1 MDKLRFLLKYLR
13 AHTLSYSLGI
23 IFIIATN
30 WIAVTI
36 PQYVQQSIDL
46 LVVGFQLTPASLT
59 RIESE
64 ISSHPNLTPE
74 FLQALKTLENQSFE
88 DEERFVEL
96 LQKTIGTSETE
107 LFKEIILKHT
117 YLTDK
122 LSKNQELLLQYLFIM
137 LALACGMIIVRTLS
151 RTLFFTPGR
160 AIECEVK
167 NDLFAKL
174 MELQK
179 DYHEQH
185 TSGTVISRLNN
196 DIMGL
201 RMMCGFGLMQIVN
214 ILTALSLTP
223 YKMWHL
229 SPNLT
234 LYCIIPIIFIF
245 IVVRF
250 GMHFMVINMRQRMQC
265 LQDISAFTVSSL
277 SGIDVIKSFEM
288 HQWSRAEFSRKNRSM
303 RRRSLNLARIRSF
316 LLSLLSNMEHVL
328 KILILLVGGT
338 FVIEEQF
345 TIGELTAFIT
355 YAALLTM
362 PLMALGWVSTMIQQG
377 MVGIESLQTVAS
389 QQAKHSNI
397 PHLAKKEA
405 AHLFDDGLVVRN
417 LHFRYPKQTSDTL
430 RGIDFHILPGQ
441 TIGILGGIGSGKT
454 TLVNCLNRYL
464 AAEDDQIF
472 LSGKAINTLSHSNIR
487 HAIRTVTQDP
497 FLFSDT
503 VEANIHFGN
512 VDDQEELPIDLENIL
527 YECALEDEVRRFP
540 QQEKTMVGEK
550 GIMLSGGQKQR
561 ISLARAMMTPCDLL
575 ILDNVLSAVDSETES
590 FLLKQILRKQ
600 HARSLLIVSHRAKTM
615 ESADWILVLEE
626 GKVIDQGVHQ
636 ELIERPGYY
645 RETWLLQR
653 ESTQAY

>member
-1 MDKLRFLLKYLR
+1 MDKLRFLLKYIR
-13 AHTLSYSLGI
+13 AHTLSFSLGI
-23 IFIIATN
+23 VFVIATN

-36 PQYVQQSIDL
+36 PDYVRQSIDL
-46 LVVGFQLTPASLT
+46 LAVGYQVTPASLT

-64 ISSHPNLTPE
+64 VGSQTSIRAE
-74 FLQALKTLENQSFE
+74 ALQALKSLENQSFE
-88 DEERFVEL
+88 DEARFVEML
-96 LQKTIGTSETE
+96 VNTIGKKETE
-107 LFKEIILKHT
+107 LFKEVILRNT

-122 LSKNQELLLQYLFIM
+122 LSKNQELLLRYLFIM
-137 LALACGMIIVRTLS
+137 LGLACGMIIVRTLS

-185 TSGTVISRLNN
+185 ASGTVISRLNN

-214 ILTALSLTP
+214 ILSALSLTP
-223 YKMWHL
+223 YKMWQL
-229 SPNLT
+229 SPRLT
-234 LYCIIPIIFIF
+234 LYCIIPIIIIF

-250 GMHFMVINMRQRMQC
+250 GMHFMLINMRQRMQN
-265 LQDISAFTVSSL
+265 LQDLSAFTVSSL

-288 HQWSRAEFSRKNRSM
+288 HDWSREEFSRKNLSM

-316 LLSLLSNMEHVL
+316 FLSLLSNMEHAL
-328 KILILLVGGT
+328 KILILLVGGV
-338 FVIEEQF
+338 FVINEQF
-345 TIGELTAFIT
+345 TIGELTAFMT

-377 MVGIESLQTVAS
+377 MVGIESLQTVAR
-389 QQAKHSNI
+389 QKVRHIEI
-397 PHLAKKEA
+397 PALPHKEA
-405 AHLFDDGLVVRN
+405 AHLFDDGLLVRN
-417 LHFRYPKQTSDTL
+417 LHFRYPKQTTDTL
-430 RGIDFHILPGQ
+430 RGIDFQILPGQ
-441 TIGILGGIGSGKT
+441 TIGILGRIGSGKT
-454 TLVNCLNRYL
+454 TLVNCLNRFL
-464 AAEDDQIF
+464 AAEDSQIF
-472 LSGKAINTLSHSNIR
+472 LSGKEINSLSHSDIR
-487 HAIRTVTQDP
+487 HSIRTVTQDP

-503 VEANIHFGN
+503 VEENIHFGSIEN
-512 VDDQEELPIDLENIL
+512 QEESPIDLENIL

-561 ISLARAMMTPCDLL
+561 ISLARAMMAPCDLL

-615 ESADWILVLEE
+615 ENADRILILEE
-626 GKVIDQGVHQ
+626 GKIVDQGVHE

-645 RETWLLQR
+645 RETWLLQN
-653 ESTQAY
+653 ETTWA

>member
-1 MDKLRFLLKYLR
+1 MDKLRFLLKYIR
-13 AHTLSYSLGI
+13 AHTLSFSLGI
-23 IFIIATN
+23 VFVIATN

-36 PQYVQQSIDL
+36 PDYVRQSIDL
-46 LVVGFQLTPASLT
+46 LAVGYQVTPASLT

-64 ISSHPNLTPE
+64 VGSQTSIRAE
-74 FLQALKTLENQSFE
+74 ALQALKSLENQSFE
-88 DEERFVEL
+88 DEARFVEML
-96 LQKTIGTSETE
+96 VNTIGKKETE
-107 LFKEIILKHT
+107 LFKEVILRNT

-122 LSKNQELLLQYLFIM
+122 LSKNQELLLRYLFIM
-137 LALACGMIIVRTLS
+137 LGLACGMIIVRTLS

-185 TSGTVISRLNN
+185 ASGTVISRLNN

-214 ILTALSLTP
+214 ILSALSLTP
-223 YKMWHL
+223 YKMWQL
-229 SPNLT
+229 SPRLT
-234 LYCIIPIIFIF
+234 LYCIIPIIIIF

-250 GMHFMVINMRQRMQC
+250 GMHFMLINIRQRMQN
-265 LQDISAFTVSSL
+265 LQDLSAFTVSSL

-288 HQWSRAEFSRKNRSM
+288 HDWSREEFSRKNLSM

-316 LLSLLSNMEHVL
+316 FLSLLSNMEHAL

-338 FVIEEQF
+338 FVINEQF
-345 TIGELTAFIT
+345 TIGELTAFMT

-377 MVGIESLQTVAS
+377 MVGIESLQTVAR
-389 QQAKHSNI
+389 QKVRHIEI
-397 PHLAKKEA
+397 PALPHKEA
-405 AHLFDDGLVVRN
+405 AHLFDDGLHVRN
-417 LHFRYPKQTSDTL
+417 LHFRYPKQTTDTL
-430 RGIDFHILPGQ
+430 RGIDFQILPGQ
-441 TIGILGGIGSGKT
+441 TIGILGRIGSGKT
-454 TLVNCLNRYL
+454 TLVNCLNRFL
-464 AAEDDQIF
+464 AAEDSQIF
-472 LSGKAINTLSHSNIR
+472 LSGKEINSLSHSDIR
-487 HAIRTVTQDP
+487 HSIRTVTQDP

-503 VEANIHFGN
+503 VEENIHFGSIEN
-512 VDDQEELPIDLENIL
+512 QEESPIDLENIL

-561 ISLARAMMTPCDLL
+561 ISLARAMMAPCDLL

-615 ESADWILVLEE
+615 ENADRILILEE
-626 GKVIDQGVHQ
+626 GKIVDQGVHE

-645 RETWLLQR
+645 RETWLLQN
-653 ESTQAY
+653 ETTWA

>member
-1 MDKLRFLLKYLR
+1 MDKLRFLLKYIR
-13 AHTLSYSLGI
+13 AHSLSFSLGI
-23 IFIIATN
+23 VFVIATN

-36 PQYVQQSIDL
+36 PDYVRQSIDL
-46 LVVGFQLTPASLT
+46 LAVGYQVTPASLT

-64 ISSHPNLTPE
+64 VGSQTSITAE
-74 FLQALKTLENQSFE
+74 ALQGLKSLENQSFE
-88 DEERFVEL
+88 DEARFVEML
-96 LQKTIGTSETE
+96 VNTIGKKETE
-107 LFKEIILKHT
+107 LFKEVILRNT

-137 LALACGMIIVRTLS
+137 LGLACAMIIVRTLS

-179 DYHEQH
+179 DFHEQH
-185 TSGTVISRLNN
+185 ASGTVISRLNN

-214 ILTALSLTP
+214 ILSALSLTP
-223 YKMWHL
+223 YKMWQL
-229 SPNLT
+229 SPRLT
-234 LYCIIPIIFIF
+234 LYCIIPIIIVF

-250 GMHFMVINMRQRMQC
+250 GMHFMLINMRQRMQN
-265 LQDISAFTVSSL
+265 LQDLSAFTVSSL

-288 HQWSRAEFSRKNRSM
+288 HDWSREEFSRKNLSM

-316 LLSLLSNMEHVL
+316 FLSLLSNMEHAL

-338 FVIEEQF
+338 FVINEQF
-345 TIGELTAFIT
+345 TIGELTAFMT

-377 MVGIESLQTVAS
+377 MVGIESLQTVAR
-389 QQAKHSNI
+389 QKARHIEI
-397 PHLAKKEA
+397 PALPHKEA
-405 AHLFDDGLVVRN
+405 AHLFDDGLLVRN
-417 LHFRYPKQTSDTL
+417 LHFRYPKQTTDTL
-430 RGIDFHILPGQ
+430 RGIDFQILPGQ
-441 TIGILGGIGSGKT
+441 TIGILGRIGSGKT
-454 TLVNCLNRYL
+454 TLVNCLNRFL
-464 AAEDDQIF
+464 AAEDSQIF
-472 LSGKAINTLSHSNIR
+472 LSGKAINSLSHSDIR
-487 HAIRTVTQDP
+487 HSIRTVTQDP

-503 VEANIHFGN
+503 VEENIHFGSIEN
-512 VDDQEELPIDLENIL
+512 QEESPIDLENIL

-561 ISLARAMMTPCDLL
+561 ISLARAMMAPCDLL

-615 ESADWILVLEE
+615 ENADRILILEE
-626 GKVIDQGVHQ
+626 GKIVDQGVHE

-645 RETWLLQR
+645 RETWLLQN
-653 ESTQAY
+653 ETTWA